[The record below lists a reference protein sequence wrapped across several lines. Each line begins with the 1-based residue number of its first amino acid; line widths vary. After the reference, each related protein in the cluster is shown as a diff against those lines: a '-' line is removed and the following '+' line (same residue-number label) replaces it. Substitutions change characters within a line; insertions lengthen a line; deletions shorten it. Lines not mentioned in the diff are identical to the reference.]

1 MAFQL
6 SSVLAVG
13 LSESNDGPM
22 MPIHDFRCQSCN
34 RVIEIR
40 LGFDEVS
47 IEKCCGVMMEKVITP
62 IPAIFKGTGWGK
74 DK

>member
-1 MAFQL
+1 M
-6 SSVLAVG
+6 
-13 LSESNDGPM
+13 PM
-22 MPIHDFRCQSCN
+22 HDFKCLSCN
-34 RVIEIR
+34 RTTEIR

-47 IEKCCGVMMEKVITP
+47 TEKCCGVMMEKVITA

>member
-1 MAFQL
+1 MGFQSL
-6 SSVLAVG
+6 SALDVG
-13 LSESNDGPM
+13 LLESNDGPT
-22 MPIHDFRCQSCN
+22 MPMHDFRCQSCN
-34 RVIEIR
+34 RMIEIR

-47 IEKCCGVMMEKVITP
+47 MEKCCGVMMEKIITP

>member
-1 MAFQL
+1 M
-6 SSVLAVG
+6 
-13 LSESNDGPM
+13 
-22 MPIHDFRCQSCN
+22 
-34 RVIEIR
+34 IEIR

-47 IEKCCGVMMEKVITP
+47 MEKCCGVMMEKVIRP